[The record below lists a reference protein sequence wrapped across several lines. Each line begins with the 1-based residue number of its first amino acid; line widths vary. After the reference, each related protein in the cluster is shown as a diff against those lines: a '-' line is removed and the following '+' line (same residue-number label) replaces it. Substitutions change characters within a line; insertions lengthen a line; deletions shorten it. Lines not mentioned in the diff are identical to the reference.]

1 MKFAEVKF
9 DDLNEIR
16 KLQPEGWPDIVTDFE
31 FYLDSAFCNPIKTVL
46 GDRIVGIGVTI
57 IFGESAWIAH
67 IIVDKEFRKRGI
79 GARIVEEL
87 LNNLKAYSIDTYM
100 LIATE
105 IGESLYKKAGF
116 KIVSEY
122 CYLQRETPWNDQI
135 ISKNVVPYSTEHYSE
150 IIELDKKI
158 SGESREALL
167 IDFLKGSKVFFQNN
181 SVQGYYIPDLGE
193 GLIIADAISAGL
205 ELMKVKYSGIDKAVI
220 PAKNSAGISF
230 LMQNGFVKI
239 PTKGTS
245 MTFGADVKWNP
256 DKIFS
261 RIGGNFG

>member
-1 MKFAEVKF
+1 MKFAEVKY

-16 KLQPEGWPDIVTDFE
+16 KLQPEGWPDIVTDFK
-31 FYLDSAFCNPIKTVL
+31 FYIDSAFCSPIKTVL

-79 GARIVEEL
+79 GTRIVEEL
-87 LNNLKAYSIDTYM
+87 LNNLRAYFIDTYM
-100 LIATE
+100 LVATE
-105 IGESLYKKAGF
+105 IGKPLYEKAGF
-116 KIVSEY
+116 KVVSEY
-122 CYLQRETPWNDQI
+122 CYFQRETPWNDQK
-135 ISKNVVPYSTEHYSE
+135 ISRNVVPYTSEHYSE

-158 SGESREALL
+158 SGENRESLL
-167 IDFLKGSKVFFQNN
+167 FDYLNGSKVFFKDN
-181 SVQGYYIPDLGE
+181 SVKGYYIPDLGE

-205 ELMKVKYSGIDKAVI
+205 ELMKIKYSRIDKAVI
-220 PAKNSAGISF
+220 PAENSAGISF
-230 LMQNGFVKI
+230 LKQNGFVKT
-239 PTKGTS
+239 PTIGTR
-245 MTFGADVKWNP
+245 MAFGGDLKWNP